1 MKQIL
6 TFAIVF
12 IVLLGCTSTKQAA
25 TTKQTRVPAKFDFA
39 PPSRMQ
45 TGSAAMTIALIK
57 PVYITQNP
65 EYYVQP
71 FPEMSNSMANDFEEL
86 LTAKGFTIR
95 GPFSSRDAM
104 VYNDKQSCSF
114 AFIVEIDLQPTYNR
128 KYKYDPGLGVIVS
141 SSYKM
146 SGEITLGGNL
156 VLTAS
161 SPQYGEKLWKKNIA
175 LDKTTFTYTGSMKWD
190 GVPSVADE
198 LKQDTEFYNLI
209 ARELEKFYDKAM
221 NLAWQ
226 QIDIA
231 EMKTIADQ
239 AKKADKR

>member
-1 MKQIL
+1 MKRIFPL
-6 TFAIVF
+6 AMTL
-12 IVLLGCTSTKQAA
+12 VLLAGCFSTKKA
-25 TTKQTRVPAKFDFA
+25 TTTVTRMPAKFDFS

-45 TGSAAMTIALIK
+45 AGSAAMTIALIK
-57 PVYITQNP
+57 PVYITTNP

-71 FPEMSNSMANDFEEL
+71 FPEMSSSMANDFEEM

-95 GPFSSRDAM
+95 GPFASRDAM

-114 AFIVEIDLQPTYNR
+114 AFIIEIDLQPNYNR
-128 KYKYDPGLGVIVS
+128 KYKYDSGLGVIVPA
-141 SSYKM
+141 SYKM
-146 SGEITLGGNL
+146 SGEVTLGGNL

-161 SPQYGEKLWKKNIA
+161 SPQYGEKIWKKNIA
-175 LDKTTFTYTGSMKWD
+175 LDKSSFTYTGSMKWD
-190 GVPSVADE
+190 GVPTVADE
-198 LKQDTEFYNLI
+198 LKQDNEFYNLM

-226 QIDIA
+226 QIEA
-231 EMKTIADQ
+231 VEMKTVAEQ

>member
-1 MKQIL
+1 MKKALSIA
-6 TFAIVF
+6 AIVA
-12 IVLLGCTSTKQAA
+12 VLICCAPAKQAS
-25 TTKQTRVPAKFDFA
+25 TSSPRVPVKFDFS
-39 PPSRMQ
+39 PPSRMAS
-45 TGSAAMTIALIK
+45 GSAAMTIALIK
-57 PVYITQNP
+57 PVYITANP

-71 FPEMSNSMANDFEEL
+71 FPEMSNSMANDFEEM

-95 GPFSSRDAM
+95 GPFVSRDAM

-114 AFIVEIDLQPTYNR
+114 AFIVEIDLQPNYNR
-128 KYKYDPGLGVIVS
+128 KYKYDPGLGVLVAA
-141 SSYKM
+141 SYKM

-175 LDKTTFTYTGSMKWD
+175 LDKSTFTYNGSMKWT
-190 GVPSVADE
+190 GIPTVADE
-198 LKQDTEFYNLI
+198 LKQDNEFYNLM

-226 QIDIA
+226 QIETA
-231 EMKTIADQ
+231 EMKTIAEQ
-239 AKKADKR
+239 AKKADKRQ